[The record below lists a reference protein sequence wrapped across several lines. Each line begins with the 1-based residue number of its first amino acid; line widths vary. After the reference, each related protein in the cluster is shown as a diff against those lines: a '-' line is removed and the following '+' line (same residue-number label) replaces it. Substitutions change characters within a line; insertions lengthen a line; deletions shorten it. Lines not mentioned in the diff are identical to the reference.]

1 MIETAPINDSPFDQQ
16 LWQQFK
22 EGNHEAFEQI
32 IERHYDS
39 LFPFGTRFTKDVGL
53 IEDSLHDLFVYL
65 WEMRLSLSA
74 TDSIRNYL
82 FKSFRHKMLLELQRV
97 QRRGWVS
104 EEEASELPSEQNF
117 QDVLFLLEKEQLT
130 VHKIKHVVNQLPI
143 RQQEALY
150 LRYFEG
156 LDVDQ
161 IAHIMNINRQSVS
174 NHLHKALTF
183 LREHWE
189 DSTIPMLLLYVFGR
203 FL

>member
-1 MIETAPINDSPFDQQ
+1 MIDTAPLNDNPLDQQ
-16 LWQQFK
+16 LWQLFK
-22 EGNHEAFEQI
+22 DGNHEAFEQI

-39 LFPFGTRFTKDVGL
+39 LFRFGTRFTKDISF
-53 IEDSLHDLFVYL
+53 IEDCLHDLFVYL
-65 WEMRLSLSA
+65 WEKRLSLSA
-74 TDSIRNYL
+74 TDSIRKYL

-104 EEEASELPSEQNF
+104 EDEASELPSEQNF

-183 LREHWE
+183 LRDHWE
-189 DSTIPMLLLYVFGR
+189 DSIIPMLLLYVFGP
-203 FL
+203 FH